1 VLTRSSDVFI
11 SLGRRCEIANSNRGA
26 IFVSIHFNSAARTGA
41 SGIETYSY
49 GSRTGASLAA
59 SIHREVLRSTG
70 AVDRGVRQRR
80 YYVLRNSRIPA
91 VLAELGFLTN
101 PSEASRIV
109 SSSYRQK
116 LAEAVARGITSKY
129 H

>member
-1 VLTRSSDVFI
+1 
-11 SLGRRCEIANSNRGA
+11 
-26 IFVSIHFNSAARTGA
+26 
-41 SGIETYSY
+41 
-49 GSRTGASLAA
+49 
-59 SIHREVLRSTG
+59 
-70 AVDRGVRQRR
+70 VDRGVRQRR